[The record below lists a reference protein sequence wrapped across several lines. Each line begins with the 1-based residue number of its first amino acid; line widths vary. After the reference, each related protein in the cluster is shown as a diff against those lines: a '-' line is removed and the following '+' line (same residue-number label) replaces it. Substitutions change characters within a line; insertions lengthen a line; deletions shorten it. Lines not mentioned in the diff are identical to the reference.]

1 MVRNIKLQWKN
12 KVYMAVFVPI
22 HLTFIIQ
29 TAKNNIHIFYI
40 LNRKMNGGDTE
51 IGM

>member
-1 MVRNIKLQWKN
+1 
-12 KVYMAVFVPI
+12 MAVFVPI

-40 LNRKMNGGDTE
+40 NRKMNGGDTE

>member
-12 KVYMAVFVPI
+12 KIDMAVFVPI

-29 TAKNNIHIFYI
+29 TAKNNIYIFSI
-40 LNRKMNGGDTE
+40 LPIGRDTE